1 MDHEGFPL
9 VENHLDRD
17 PHTRKR
23 RARVEETPIRHAHFA
38 TVSGVCP
45 TNASDAIRE
54 DLDNRTRNVRKHAAP
69 EIVARLGPRPTDPE
83 RDWQWDRI
91 AARVDQHRA
100 AYQPAIGLLGR
111 DNIYYPTAENDSI
124 RALKNAINELDRTL
138 RPEQR
143 RQRGIDHGIDYG
155 IEM

>member
-1 MDHEGFPL
+1 MARTIDEKARDVEQLRDQLRAVEARHVNRPRWQHE
-9 VENHLDRD
+9 LD
-17 PHTRKR
+17 
-23 RARVEETPIRHAHFA
+23 
-38 TVSGVCP
+38 
-45 TNASDAIRE
+45 NASDAIRE

-100 AYQPAIGLLGR
+100 AYQPTLGLLGR
-111 DNIYYPTAENDSI
+111 DNIYCPTAENDSI
-124 RALKNAINELDRTL
+124 RALKNAVNELDRTL

-143 RQRGIDHGIDYG
+143 RQRGIDHGIDHG